1 MKIKNNI
8 LVLIFIAVFMVLFVF
23 NDLGVVKLYQLN
35 NKKNI
40 IRDEIDNLIAQEIK
54 LTDQIQNLS
63 NNDEYLKN
71 IARNKF
77 HLVQPGEKIYKVI
90 ERKNIHSE

>member
-1 MKIKNNI
+1 
-8 LVLIFIAVFMVLFVF
+8 MVLFVF
-23 NDLGVVKLYQLN
+23 NDLGVIKLYQLN

>member
-8 LVLIFIAVFMVLFVF
+8 LVLIFIAVFMLLFVF
-23 NDLGVVKLYQLN
+23 NDLGVIKLYQLN

>member
-8 LVLIFIAVFMVLFVF
+8 LVLIFISVFMVLFVF
-23 NDLGVVKLYQLN
+23 NDAGIIKQYQLN

-54 LTDQIQNLS
+54 LTDQIENLS

-77 HLVQPGEKIYKVI
+77 HLVKPGEKIYKVI

>member
-1 MKIKNNI
+1 
-8 LVLIFIAVFMVLFVF
+8 MVLFVF
-23 NDLGVVKLYQLN
+23 NDLGIIKLYKLN

-54 LTDQIQNLS
+54 LTDQIKNLS